1 MKNFLILFLA
11 IGFVFYSCESD
22 QGSKQVTEESILSDE
37 AISGF
42 STKLNFFGDYFVP
55 VEQDSVRKLQRVILE
70 NYEAVEKIIDES
82 NGDIEAVIYDVSRE
96 QGGVKFH
103 NFNYYAPTAGGPISD
118 IEWEFAKWKCPDGQ
132 SLVNTCYSQSCV
144 ETTLSD
150 LSDNFSSGET
160 ITMHH
165 SGMVGGVKICSDVK

>member
-1 MKNFLILFLA
+1 MKKFLILFLA

-70 NYEAVEKIIDES
+70 NYEAVENIIAES
-82 NGDIEAVIYDVSRE
+82 NGEIEAVIYDVLRE
-96 QGGVKFH
+96 EDEVKFY
-103 NFNYYAPTAGGPISD
+103 NFNYYAPTAGGPVDD

-132 SLVNTCYSQSCV
+132 SLVNTCYSKSCV

>member
-1 MKNFLILFLA
+1 MKKFLILFLA

-70 NYEAVEKIIDES
+70 NYEAVENIIAES
-82 NGDIEAVIYDVSRE
+82 NGEIEAVIYDVLRE
-96 QGGVKFH
+96 EDGVKFY
-103 NFNYYAPTAGGPISD
+103 NFNYYAPTAGGPVDD

-132 SLVNTCYSQSCV
+132 SLVNTCYSKSCV